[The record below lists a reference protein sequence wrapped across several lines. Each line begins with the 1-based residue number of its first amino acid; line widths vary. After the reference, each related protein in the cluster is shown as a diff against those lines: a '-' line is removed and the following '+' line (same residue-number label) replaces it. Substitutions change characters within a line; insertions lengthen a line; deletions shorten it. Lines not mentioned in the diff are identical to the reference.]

1 MLATETKVEIVILDR
16 CKYESLSK
24 VVARTELV
32 IDDYEVK
39 TISDQEIYEQGFDEV
54 DPYQEY
60 LIISYSDGRKGTF
73 RNSFVDMFRV

>member
-1 MLATETKVEIVILDR
+1 MLATETKVKIVILDR
-16 CKYESLSK
+16 CKYEGLSK
-24 VVARTELV
+24 VAARTELV

>member
-16 CKYESLSK
+16 CKYEGLSK
-24 VVARTELV
+24 VAARTELV

>member
-16 CKYESLSK
+16 CKYEGLSK

-39 TISDQEIYEQGFDEV
+39 TISNQEIYEQGFDEV